1 MMEEKETIE
10 QEIKKIRKNLKRIS
24 KETGIKMKELIP
36 IMSQRE
42 LVLINNQL
50 RAIHEH
56 LEALEGQDAKET
68 A

>member
-1 MMEEKETIE
+1 MEEKETIE
-10 QEIKKIRKNLKRIS
+10 QELEKIRKNLKRIS
-24 KETGIKMKELIP
+24 KETGIKMKELVP

-56 LEALEGQDAKET
+56 LESLEGQDGKET
-68 A
+68 T